1 MPQCHRQTDRTRKSL
16 VYALGI
22 AITMY
27 SSMVSAEKL
36 NMTPGLWEHTYTVK
50 TQSGE
55 LEQAMAHMQ
64 QQLAGLP
71 PEQRKM
77 VEQMMAAQGVGF
89 GEKANTIK
97 MCITQ
102 GEIDRGVLPQ

>member
-1 MPQCHRQTDRTRKSL
+1 
-16 VYALGI
+16 
-22 AITMY
+22 MY